1 CLEERGIKAKKYSWR
16 FDRNGYCETKFR
28 KEERIIPWEYKYVE
42 KVGDSFLTRF
52 ASRGFSDQTSV
63 PEKDHMEA
71 LQYALESADKRFGE
85 GWREFSMAFKERDIL
100 VTVFTK

>member
-1 CLEERGIKAKKYSWR
+1 MSGKQKGSEQLQGSARTALG
-16 FDRNGYCETKFR
+16 G
-28 KEERIIPWEYKYVE
+28 RINE
-42 KVGDSFLTRF
+42 KREH
-52 ASRGFSDQTSV
+52 A
-63 PEKDHMEA
+63 EA